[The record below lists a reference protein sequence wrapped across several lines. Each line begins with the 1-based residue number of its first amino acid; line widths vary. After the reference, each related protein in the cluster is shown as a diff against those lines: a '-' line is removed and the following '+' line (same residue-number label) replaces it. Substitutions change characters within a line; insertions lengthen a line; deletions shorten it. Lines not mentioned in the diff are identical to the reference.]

1 MRFLKD
7 KDWFTFLSARL
18 SRRIVIWVCIG
29 IVVIEAIILIPSQY
43 RRQQELLLQLEQLA
57 NSRIEAIAQ
66 THKNLSAQQFLTF
79 LQPNCYENPSIV
91 SAAIYRLDGKQIGS
105 FGETPQ
111 LSYQPDQTKQKTQQQ
126 TVQNTRYETG
136 RMVRLGEQNYWLAMR
151 HDATYIKQEM
161 VGFIWRVG
169 SLVMVIAVFVAVVTL
184 FVLKNAAIEPI
195 FYLQRDLIRAG
206 EAVQSDRE
214 ISKFFSQTHRY
225 PDELQDA
232 IAAFQKMYE
241 QVRQAIAR
249 RKQAEAQLETTN
261 AELKTTLTE
270 LRATQSQLVQREKLD
285 GLTTMAAGIAHEIN
299 NANNAIY
306 GNIPYIRE
314 YTDTFLEALDRSFA
328 SLETSETVEEI
339 KLELDLEYL
348 RQDLPNLLQQMRDNA
363 EKICHIVEALQSFS
377 KVNEATFK
385 LTDIHAEI
393 DTCLLLLNYR
403 FTPDLEIEKQYG
415 AIPQVKCCPANINQV
430 FFCLFDNALD
440 AIAMDTKTDSGKITI
455 ETQQPNSNCV
465 RISIKDNGIGM
476 SADIQEKIFDPF
488 FTNKPVG
495 QGTGL
500 GLFSC
505 YQIIVEGHGGKISC
519 HSQPQQGSE
528 FVVELPME
536 PLRE

>member
-18 SRRIVIWVCIG
+18 SRRIVIWVCLG
-29 IVVIEAIILIPSQY
+29 IVVIEVIILIPSQY
-43 RRQQELLLQLEQLA
+43 TRQQELLQQLEQLT

-79 LQPNCYENPSIV
+79 LQSNFSENPSIV
-91 SAAIYRLDGKQIGS
+91 GAAIYRPNGKQIGS

-126 TVQNTRYETG
+126 TVQNTRYEIG
-136 RMVRLGEQNYWLAMR
+136 RMVRLGEQNYWLAVR

-241 QVRQAIAR
+241 QVRQAIAK

-261 AELKTTLTE
+261 AELKATLTE
-270 LRATQSQLVQREKLD
+270 LRATQSKLVQREKLD
-285 GLTTMAAGIAHEIN
+285 GLTTMAAGVAHEIN

-328 SLETSETVEEI
+328 ALETSETVENIQIEF
-339 KLELDLEYL
+339 DLEYL
-348 RQDLPNLLQQMRDNA
+348 RQDLPNLLQQMQENA
-363 EKICHIVEALQSFS
+363 EKIRHIVEALQSFS
-377 KVNEATFK
+377 KVNSATYK
-385 LTDIHAEI
+385 LTDIHTEI
-393 DTCLLLLNYR
+393 DTCLLLLNHR
-403 FTPDLEIEKQYG
+403 FTPDLKIEKQYG
-415 AIPQVKCCPANINQV
+415 AIPKIKCCPAKLNQV

-440 AIAMDTKTDSGKITI
+440 AIAMDTTTDSGKITI

-465 RISIKDNGIGM
+465 RISIKDNGIGIPQ
-476 SADIQEKIFDPF
+476 DIQQKIFDPF